1 MSASVRSRRAWGW
14 HPLTDEWAARIVADA
29 AVRPGELVLDIGAGH
44 GALTA
49 ELVERGARV
58 IAVELHPARVR
69 HLHARF
75 AGLPVTVVRA
85 DALSLRLPRR
95 PFRVVASPPYAI
107 ASPLL
112 RLLLAPSSQLT
123 AADLVLQ
130 RARDAGGASG
140 GCRRD
145 ARCRAAPSGRRPGS
159 IPPSSSCAA
168 ADPRRAGEQ
177 EKFGRR
183 VYQDGG
189 GLLRL
194 YRLRQLVLE
203 PAR

>member
-14 HPLTDEWAARIVADA
+14 HPLTDEWATRIVADA
-29 AVRPGELVLDIGAGH
+29 AVRPGQLVLDIGAGH

-69 HLHARF
+69 HLHGRF
-75 AGLPVTVVRA
+75 AGRPVTVVRA
-85 DALSLRLPRR
+85 DALSIRLPRH

-130 RARDAGGASG
+130 RAVVRRYTGG
-140 GCRRD
+140 
-145 ARCRAAPSGRRPGS
+145 RAAGPGRWRRRWRLQEGRPL
-159 IPPSSSCAA
+159 
-168 ADPRRAGEQ
+168 PRRA
-177 EKFGRR
+177 FRPSPRVDSAVLVVRR
-183 VYQDGG
+183 
-189 GLLRL
+189 R
-194 YRLRQLVLE
+194 
-203 PAR
+203 

>member
-1 MSASVRSRRAWGW
+1 MSASARSRRAWGW

-29 AVRPGELVLDIGAGH
+29 AVRPGELVVDIGAGH

-58 IAVELHPARVR
+58 IAVELHPARAR
-69 HLHARF
+69 HLRGRF
-75 AGLPVTVVRA
+75 AGRPVTVVQA
-85 DALSLRLPRR
+85 DALSLRLPRH

-130 RARDAGGASG
+130 RAVVRRYGSGQAVGPGRWRRQWRLQAGRSL
-140 GCRRD
+140 
-145 ARCRAAPSGRRPGS
+145 
-159 IPPSSSCAA
+159 
-168 ADPRRAGEQ
+168 PRRA
-177 EKFGRR
+177 FRPSPTVDSAVLVVRR
-183 VYQDGG
+183 
-189 GLLRL
+189 R
-194 YRLRQLVLE
+194 
-203 PAR
+203 

>member
-58 IAVELHPARVR
+58 VAVELH
-69 HLHARF
+69 
-75 AGLPVTVVRA
+75 
-85 DALSLRLPRR
+85 
-95 PFRVVASPPYAI
+95 
-107 ASPLL
+107 
-112 RLLLAPSSQLT
+112 
-123 AADLVLQ
+123 
-130 RARDAGGASG
+130 
-140 GCRRD
+140 

-159 IPPSSSCAA
+159 IPPCSSCAA
-168 ADPRRAGEQ
+168 ADRGRRAGCR
-177 EKFGRR
+177 KILRRR

-189 GLLRL
+189 GSLRL
-194 YRLRQLVLE
+194 YRLRRLVLE

>member
-29 AVRPGELVLDIGAGH
+29 TVRPGELVLDIGAGH

-49 ELVERGARV
+49 ELVECGARV
-58 IAVELHPARVR
+58 IAVELHPARAR
-69 HLHARF
+69 HLRGRF
-75 AGLPVTVVRA
+75 AGRPVTVVQA
-85 DALSLRLPRR
+85 DALSIRLPRH

-130 RARDAGGASG
+130 RAVVRRYGNGQAAGPGRW
-140 GCRRD
+140 RRQW
-145 ARCRAAPSGRRPGS
+145 RLRAGRS
-159 IPPSSSCAA
+159 L
-168 ADPRRAGEQ
+168 PRRA
-177 EKFGRR
+177 FRPSPTVDSAVLVVRR
-183 VYQDGG
+183 
-189 GLLRL
+189 R
-194 YRLRQLVLE
+194 
-203 PAR
+203 

>member
-29 AVRPGELVLDIGAGH
+29 AVRPGELVFDIGAGH

-58 IAVELHPARVR
+58 IAVELHPARAR
-69 HLHARF
+69 HLRGRF
-75 AGLPVTVVRA
+75 AGRPVTVVQA
-85 DALSLRLPRR
+85 DALSIRLPRH

-130 RARDAGGASG
+130 RAVVRRYSSG
-140 GCRRD
+140 
-145 ARCRAAPSGRRPGS
+145 RAAGPGGRRRQWRVQAGRPL
-159 IPPSSSCAA
+159 
-168 ADPRRAGEQ
+168 PRRA
-177 EKFGRR
+177 FRPSPRVDSAVLVVRR
-183 VYQDGG
+183 
-189 GLLRL
+189 R
-194 YRLRQLVLE
+194 
-203 PAR
+203 